1 VSPTELAPGWFEAL
15 LGELRKI
22 PAFFRRDLFVMW
34 SYRLAFF
41 SDWINLIAQLVVFY
55 YVAKLVDPRNLP
67 SYNGVAPTYME
78 FVGVG
83 IALTSFMQVALGRV
97 VSAIR
102 TEQLQGTLEALLV
115 TPTSPAT
122 IQIGSVV
129 YDLAY
134 IPIRTVTFL
143 VMAAFFFGIHYFAS
157 GLLPV
162 CVILL
167 VFIPSIWGLGIL
179 GAAAT
184 LTFRRG
190 SGIVGFGAS
199 VLTLTSGS
207 YFPVE
212 LFPGW
217 MQVLIRPNPIT
228 IALNASREAL
238 IGGVGWSQVLPAV
251 LSLVP
256 FMVLFLGMGVI
267 AWRWALRRERRKGTI
282 GLY

>member
-1 VSPTELAPGWFEAL
+1 VNSATPAPARLETL
-15 LGELRKI
+15 LGELRKV
-22 PAFFRRDLFVMW
+22 PAFFRRDLLVAW

-41 SDWINLIAQLVVFY
+41 SDWINLIVQLVVFF

-97 VSAIR
+97 VAAIR

-134 IPIRTVTFL
+134 IPIRTVAFL
-143 VMAAFFFGIHYFAS
+143 VLAALFFGIHYFAS

-167 VFIPSIWGLGIL
+167 VFIPFIWGLGIL

-199 VLTLTSGS
+199 VLTLGSGS
-207 YFPVE
+207 YFPVQ

-217 MQVLIRPNPIT
+217 VQAPAQLNPIT
-228 IALNASREAL
+228 IALDASREAL
-238 IGGVGWSQVLPAV
+238 IGGTGWSQILPAV
-251 LSLVP
+251 LTLVP
-256 FMVLFLGMGVI
+256 FMILSLAVGI
-267 AWRWALRRERRKGTI
+267 ITWRWALRRERRKGTI

>member
-1 VSPTELAPGWFEAL
+1 MSSTALAPGRLETL

-22 PAFFRRDLFVMW
+22 PAFFRRDLLVMW

-55 YVAKLVDPRNLP
+55 YVAKLVDPRTLP
-67 SYNGVAPTYME
+67 SFNGVEPTYME

-83 IALTSFMQVALGRV
+83 IALASFMQVALGRV
-97 VSAIR
+97 VAAIR

-143 VMAAFFFGIHYFAS
+143 VMAALFFGIHYFAS

-162 CVILL
+162 CAILM
-167 VFIPSIWGLGIL
+167 VFIPFIWGLGIL

-190 SGIVGFGAS
+190 SGIVGLGAS

-207 YFPVE
+207 YFPVQ

-217 MQVLIRPNPIT
+217 VQTPIRLNPIA

-238 IGGVGWSQVLPAV
+238 IGGTGWSQILPAV
-251 LSLVP
+251 LALVP
-256 FMVLFLGMGVI
+256 FMILSLAVGIV
-267 AWRWALRRERRKGTI
+267 AWRWALRRERRRGTL

>member
-1 VSPTELAPGWFEAL
+1 VSSTALAPGRLETL

-22 PAFFRRDLFVMW
+22 PAFFRRDLLVMW

-55 YVAKLVDPRNLP
+55 YVAKLVDPRTLP
-67 SYNGVAPTYME
+67 SFNGVEPTYME

-83 IALTSFMQVALGRV
+83 IALASFMQVALGRV
-97 VSAIR
+97 VAAIR

-143 VMAAFFFGIHYFAS
+143 VMAALFFGIHYFAS

-162 CVILL
+162 CAILM
-167 VFIPSIWGLGIL
+167 VFIPFIWGLGIL

-190 SGIVGFGAS
+190 SGIVGLGAS

-207 YFPVE
+207 YFPVQ

-217 MQVLIRPNPIT
+217 VQTPIRLNPIA

-238 IGGVGWSQVLPAV
+238 IGGTGWSQILPAV
-251 LSLVP
+251 LALVP
-256 FMVLFLGMGVI
+256 FMILSLAVGIV
-267 AWRWALRRERRKGTI
+267 AWRWALRRERRRGTL

>member
-1 VSPTELAPGWFEAL
+1 VSSTALTQRRWEAL
-15 LGELRKI
+15 LGELRKV
-22 PAFFRRDLFVMW
+22 PAFFRRDLLVMW

-41 SDWINLIAQLVVFY
+41 SDWINLIAQLIVFY
-55 YVAKLVDPRNLP
+55 YVAKLVDPSTLP
-67 SYNGVAPTYME
+67 SYNGVQPTYME

-97 VSAIR
+97 VAAIR
-102 TEQLQGTLEALLV
+102 TEQLQGTLEALLL

-134 IPIRTVTFL
+134 IPIRTIAFL
-143 VMAAFFFGIHYFAS
+143 VMASMLFGIHYYVS
-157 GLLPV
+157 GIFPV
-162 CVILL
+162 GAILL
-167 VFIPSIWGLGIL
+167 VFIPFMWGLGIL

-184 LTFRRG
+184 LTFKRG
-190 SGIVGFGAS
+190 AGLIAAGAS
-199 VLTLTSGS
+199 VLILTSGS

-217 MQVLIRPNPIT
+217 VQSLIRLNPIAV
-228 IALNASREAL
+228 ALKASREAL
-238 IGGVGWSQVLPAV
+238 IGGAGWPSILPAV
-251 LSLVP
+251 LLLVP
-256 FMVLFLGMGVI
+256 FMVLSLAVGIV
-267 AWRWALRRERRKGTI
+267 AWRWALRRERRKGTL

>member
-1 VSPTELAPGWFEAL
+1 MSPTELAPGWFEAL